1 MPRKKKTTTSKVR
14 APGEVAPQGKR
25 LTPEQRSAIAGEPA
39 SLTLAAIAEKYGT
52 SINTVMR
59 YRSGSGKRGGG
70 RPKGGATRGRGDA
83 TLRFQAEFAGGQLLI
98 RLSRADLLKAL
109 ADSEP

>member
-1 MPRKKKTTTSKVR
+1 MPRKKKTTASKVR
-14 APGEVAPQGKR
+14 APGDVAPQGKR
-25 LTPEQRSAIAGEPA
+25 LTPEQRSAIAAEPA

-59 YRSGSGKRGGG
+59 YRSSTGKRGG
-70 RPKGGATRGRGDA
+70 RPKGGATRGRADA
-83 TLRFQAEFAGGQLLI
+83 TLRFQAEFSGGQLLI

-109 ADSEP
+109 ADEV